1 MKYLLLIPLCS
12 FTAWE
17 TLPPPFEIHDPSPII
32 INVINEGPSVD
43 TIIVGTALGNELSN
57 D

>member
-1 MKYLLLIPLCS
+1 M
-12 FTAWE
+12 AWE